1 MLLLILALLVGS
13 GPASPQ
19 PIPATPHRPAVVAGL
34 TPAPHVGSVFR
45 NLDPEYRRASVWR
58 RARALVVGATW
69 LASEHR
75 VAPLA
80 LATPDPQALRNNSSR
95 ATV

>member
-1 MLLLILALLVGS
+1 VLLLILALLVGS

-45 NLDPEYRRASVWR
+45 NLDPEYIHW
-58 RARALVVGATW
+58 GTF
-69 LASEHR
+69 
-75 VAPLA
+75 A
-80 LATPDPQALRNNSSR
+80 LAREPYDEPPTRLAAEAARRELDPHAVWILKPGDIRGW
-95 ATV
+95 